1 MAFCENC
8 GKTVEPG
15 IKFCENCGVPVDGPP
30 IPRAMQPSTSQ
41 GSPVTYPGSSGAAPM
56 TGIAY
61 KFVGGFPLYTI
72 IGVCGVVLLVLSI
85 FITCD
90 NTLIYQSYETMYV
103 FTLGFLI
110 DHQFGNF
117 LLTCPV
123 IIGIVGGII
132 GLLKHSWKAQVL
144 SGLISFII
152 LVSLP
157 SLVGSWQ
164 GLQIPWLIVDI
175 LGGILLVIAGL
186 MMRTAASSATHS

>member
-1 MAFCENC
+1 MTVKYCEHCGAEIEEGLRFCE
-8 GKTVEPG
+8 K
-15 IKFCENCGVPVDGPP
+15 CGVPVTALPP
-30 IPRAMQPSTSQ
+30 LVPQPTT
-41 GSPVTYPGSSGAAPM
+41 PLPGAPM
-56 TGIAY
+56 SGTANQSIGR
-61 KFVGGFPLYTI
+61 FPLYTI